1 MPNHKLSL
9 EEAEQNYY
17 VVAVH
22 SILEAYSLA
31 FILNKDLGLNFF
43 RHEFDVSFSN
53 TNEFYMAY
61 KNSEDKNN
69 PLIYFFSNS
78 FNDSNSEASASSLFK
93 FNGYKKALVPE
104 LGKADF
110 VMKYFG
116 RKNDLP
122 DFIKSVSLLNGVS
135 SCYEQSTLKLKLKE
149 NLIFD

>member
-61 KNSEDKNN
+61 KNNEDKNN
-69 PLIYFFSNS
+69 PLIYFFANS
-78 FNDSNSEASASSLFK
+78 FNDFNSEASASSLFK

-110 VMKYFG
+110 IMKYFG

-122 DFIKSVSLLNGVS
+122 DFIKSVSLLDGVS
-135 SCYEQSTLKLKLKE
+135 SCYEYSTLKLRLKE

>member
-9 EEAEQNYY
+9 DEVEQNYY
-17 VVAVH
+17 FVAIH
-22 SILEAYSLA
+22 SILEAYNLA
-31 FILNKDLGLNFF
+31 FILNKELGLSFF
-43 RHEFDVSFSN
+43 RHEFNVSFSN

-61 KNSEDKNN
+61 KNNEDKNN

-78 FNDSNSEASASSLFK
+78 FNDSKSEASASSLFR

-104 LGKADF
+104 LSKADYI
-110 VMKYFG
+110 MKYFG

-122 DFIKSVSLLNGVS
+122 GFIKSVSLLNGVS
-135 SCYEQSTLKLKLKE
+135 SCYEHSSFKLRLKE

>member
-9 EEAEQNYY
+9 DEVEQNYY
-17 VVAVH
+17 FVAIH
-22 SILEAYSLA
+22 SILEAYNLA
-31 FILNKDLGLNFF
+31 FILNKELGLSFF
-43 RHEFDVSFSN
+43 RHEFNVSFSN

-61 KNSEDKNN
+61 KNNEDKNN

-78 FNDSNSEASASSLFK
+78 FNDSKSEASASSLFR

-104 LGKADF
+104 LSKADYI
-110 VMKYFG
+110 MKYFG

-122 DFIKSVSLLNGVS
+122 GFIKSVSLLNGVS
-135 SCYEQSTLKLKLKE
+135 SCYGYSTFKLRLKE

>member
-1 MPNHKLSL
+1 MSNHKLSL

-17 VVAVH
+17 VVAIH

-61 KNSEDKNN
+61 KNNEDKNN

-78 FNDSNSEASASSLFK
+78 FNDSNGQASASSLFK
-93 FNGYKKALVPE
+93 FNEYKKALVPE

-110 VMKYFG
+110 IMKYFG

-122 DFIKSVSLLNGVS
+122 DFIKSVSLLDGVS
-135 SCYEQSTLKLKLKE
+135 SCYEYSTLKLRLKE